1 MRSILPLLSLSAL
14 LAPVQSLFFYI
25 DGTTP
30 KCFFEELPKDTLVV
44 GHYSAEEYDENMKAW
59 AKHDGLS
66 IAISVDVIYTPK
78 TILHIAPF
86 FPRERCL
93 AKPGSL
99 RQRPPRNQPKGSSSG
114 RFTFTAA
121 DSGDHKICFT
131 PSSTSGGQG
140 WLSALHPMGGIK
152 LTLDLAIGE
161 TSAIEST
168 DKGKIQD
175 IVQKVKDLNGRLNDI
190 RREQVFQRER
200 EAEFR
205 DQSESTNARVVRWT
219 LVQLVVLGI
228 TCAWQLSH
236 LRSFFIK
243 QKLT

>member
-1 MRSILPLLSLSAL
+1 MWSILPLLSLSAL
-14 LAPVQSLFFYI
+14 LVPVQSLYFYI
-25 DGTTP
+25 DGSAP

-44 GHYSAEEYDENMKAW
+44 GKYVAEEYDENTKQW
-59 AKHDGLS
+59 SKHDGVNVF
-66 IAISVDVIYTPK
+66 ITVDEVFDNDHRVVT
-78 TILHIAPF
+78 
-86 FPRERCL
+86 
-93 AKPGSL
+93 
-99 RQRPPRNQPKGSSSG
+99 QKGSSSG

-121 DSGDHKICFT
+121 DSGDHKICFL
-131 PSSTSGGQG
+131 PSSNSGNQG
-140 WLSALHPMGGIK
+140 WLSVLHPMGGIK

-161 TSAIEST
+161 TSNIEST

-175 IVQKVKDLNGRLNDI
+175 IVRRVKDLNGRLQDI